1 MVAIA
6 VFTAAFLSA
15 AWINAFTIEAI
26 LARVR
31 SFAIADATAEST
43 ACTWHLAASASSTPF
58 SASHA
63 VRSSSISA
71 AMRVHSCSSCE
82 KRA

>member
-15 AWINAFTIEAI
+15 AWINEVI

-43 ACTWHLAASASSTPF
+43 ACTWHLAASA
-58 SASHA
+58 
-63 VRSSSISA
+63 
-71 AMRVHSCSSCE
+71 
-82 KRA
+82 